1 MEKQLR
7 KKAEKKVIAKIAF
20 YQSLVVFSCISV
32 VLLILSFYLPGAA
45 IWLRL
50 PIPIFVMVLGILFL
64 TVFGIP
70 TAEGISDNWKEE
82 EIEKEMNKL
91 RWRKKVQLP
100 PLEDLSETEVLELK
114 ELERLQ
120 EKWDLDEDYV

>member
-1 MEKQLR
+1 M
-7 KKAEKKVIAKIAF
+7 IAKIAF
-20 YQSLVVFSCISV
+20 YQSLVVFSSISV

-64 TVFGIP
+64 AVFGLP
-70 TAEGISDNWKEE
+70 TAGGISDNWKEE

-91 RWRKKVQLP
+91 RCRKKVQLP
-100 PLEDLSETEVLELK
+100 PLKGLSETEVLELK